1 MNFNA
6 TPRLPKA
13 LLHQLIATTR
23 TFERDPERGGQSK
36 PVSQTT
42 ASFLGIVLP
51 LTDKDWKRLPE
62 GSYTEKSQKLYTDEP
77 ITLVPGQ
84 IVQDTFDGQT
94 YTVKKE
100 LSHNSIH
107 PMLRYIVEGVEQK

>member
-1 MNFNA
+1 MMYNA

-13 LLHQLIATTR
+13 LLHPMIATTR

-42 ASFLGIVLP
+42 ANFLGIVLP
-51 LTDKDWKRLPE
+51 LTNEDWKQLSE
-62 GSYTEKSQKLYTDEP
+62 GSYTENSQKLYTDEP

-107 PMLRYIVEGVEQK
+107 PMLRYVVEGVKKE